1 MQQVDQSARDGSSFI
16 SVGYNKSKQPHT
28 LNQSSLNSAILD
40 EYVDM
45 EHFNTS
51 ARQKKKLHNMLNVNI
66 DKLKWT
72 KRKNPKV
79 NLSGM
84 VFTNE

>member
-51 ARQKKKLHNMLNVNI
+51 AR
-66 DKLKWT
+66 
-72 KRKNPKV
+72 
-79 NLSGM
+79 
-84 VFTNE
+84 